1 MYEYKGILVADLGE
15 LIRTD
20 DGPAVLT
27 RANYDN
33 LNKRGQIHVVRRGG
47 GLESGALV
55 EYASLPTRFKA
66 AYVAKYGD
74 PELRHIQ
81 QKMEFTY
88 DQAAHDWYYNDANG
102 VPTKL
107 AEKYT
112 INASVLRMLSEKR
125 ARMAKSRKTS
135 GGGGIAWSAILE
147 ESERLRAICGHTLPK
162 SMRLA
167 ELIRRFDAEGY
178 ASLVS
183 GKLGNANSRTITEE
197 MGRRILALK
206 RSADPVY
213 SIDMIWRQINDEAPA
228 RGWRPLRSKAS
239 IVAFLQRTK
248 AQWLDAEIGDTR
260 AKMVLNRLHSTV
272 LPTAPNARWEGD
284 GTKVNLYYR
293 TYVDGE
299 TRMATL
305 NVYEIVDVAS
315 EAMLGRAYGARED
328 FPMFYNALRNAA
340 EHTGVLPYE
349 LVNDNQ
355 SSARTE
361 QAREWLSRFAH
372 VARTTAP
379 HNGPSKTI
387 ESIFG
392 RFQDQV
398 LHRHWNFT
406 GQNVTS
412 RRASSRPN
420 MDRILKNVGAL
431 PDRQGVIVQYE
442 ECVAA
447 WNNSLHPNQQLYPDM
462 TRMDVYLA
470 SRCPD
475 CVALSDAA
483 RDVFWIKSGKPV
495 MYTNA
500 GFRFT
505 VDGSSYQMEVQ
516 DAEGYAD
523 LEWLDAH
530 NGESFYYGYDPR
542 DLSEVKL
549 YTYNKSTGYR
559 YVATAV
565 HKPRIARDL
574 WSQTEQD
581 VAYIREMERRVKEQ
595 RVRRD
600 LRNRQLEMEEGV
612 APEQHGLQSPKPTGL
627 SGKEYERIAAQLES
641 LPAGDL
647 PVPDVPDEEDT
658 ETLPTR
664 IGAVQKR
671 ISGLDYEALM
681 NM

>member
-1 MYEYKGILVADLGE
+1 MYEYNGILVADLDE

-20 DGPAVLT
+20 DGPAVMS
-27 RANYDN
+27 RAAYAH
-33 LNKRGQIHVVRRGG
+33 LQQRGQIHVVRRGG
-47 GLESGALV
+47 GLETGALV
-55 EYASLPTRFKA
+55 EYASLPIRFKA

-74 PELRHIQ
+74 PELRQIQ
-81 QKMEFTY
+81 QKMEFTI
-88 DQAAHDWYYNDANG
+88 DQAAHDWYYDDENG

-107 AEKYT
+107 AERYT

-147 ESERLRAICGHTLPK
+147 ESERLRGICGHTLPG
-162 SMRLA
+162 SIRLA

-178 ASLVS
+178 AALVS
-183 GKLGNANSRTITEE
+183 GKIGNRNSQTITEE

-206 RSADPVY
+206 RSVKPVY
-213 SIDMIWRQINDEAPA
+213 SIDMIWRQINDEAPE

-239 IVAFLQRTK
+239 ILAFLQRTK
-248 AQWLDAEIGDTR
+248 AQWLDAELGDTR

-272 LPTAPNARWEGD
+272 LPTVPNARWEGD

-293 TYVDGE
+293 TYADGE
-299 TRMATL
+299 TRMASI
-305 NVYEIVDVAS
+305 NVYEVVDIAS
-315 EAMLGRAYGARED
+315 EAMLGRAYGSREN
-328 FPMFYNALRNAA
+328 FAMFYGALRNAA
-340 EHTGVLPYE
+340 EKTGFLPYE

-355 SSARTE
+355 SSARTD
-361 QAREWLSRFAH
+361 QAREWLSRYAH

-392 RFQDQV
+392 RFQQQF
-398 LHRHWNFT
+398 LHQYWNFT

-431 PDRQGVIVQYE
+431 PDRPGAIAQYE
-442 ECVAA
+442 AA
-447 WNNSLHPNQQLYPDM
+447 VEQWNNSLHPDQARYPGL
-462 TRMDVYLA
+462 TRMQVYLSA
-470 SRCPD
+470 SCPD
-475 CVALSDAA
+475 ALRLADAA
-483 RDVFWIKSGKPV
+483 RDTFWIKSEKPV

-500 GFRFT
+500 GFRFV

-516 DAEGYAD
+516 DTEGYAD

-549 YTYNKSTGYR
+549 YTYNKTTGYR

-565 HKPRIARDL
+565 HKRRIARDL

-581 VAYIREMERRVKEQ
+581 AAYIREMERRVKEQ

-600 LRNRQLEMEEGV
+600 LRNRQLELEEGV
-612 APEQHGLQSPKPTGL
+612 APEQHGLVSARPTGL
-627 SGKEYERIAAQLES
+627 SGKEYERIAARLDEAALGEIQM
-641 LPAGDL
+641 
-647 PVPDVPDEEDT
+647 PDVAEEEE
-658 ETLPTR
+658 ETVPTR
-664 IGAVQKR
+664 IGQIQKR